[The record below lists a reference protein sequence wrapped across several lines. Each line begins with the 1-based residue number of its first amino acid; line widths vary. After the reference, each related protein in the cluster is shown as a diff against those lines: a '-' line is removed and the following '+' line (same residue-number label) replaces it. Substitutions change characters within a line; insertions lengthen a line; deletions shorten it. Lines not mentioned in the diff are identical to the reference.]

1 MCTATHDFCLAPVP
15 VTRREFAG
23 ASPQS
28 RALAHTLRR
37 TIRPF
42 LDKWARYPDLPWP
55 TGVVDLFGYSLGPVR
70 GTQRR
75 PIRLPHCHAEWIRPP
90 GEVADRAILYLHG
103 GAFLCCGIN
112 SHRQMVSRIAA
123 ASQASTLN
131 VAYRMIPQNPIRAA
145 VEDGV
150 DGYKWLLSQGYT
162 ADRIVIA
169 GDSAG
174 GFLTFMVTLEAVHQ
188 GLPRPA
194 ANVALSPL
202 TDLDPAH
209 KLAHPNADLCAVF
222 PRRAVGA
229 LTTLIER
236 ADTRGGHGPSSSPVD
251 GLLAPMPPA
260 LIQTGSQEMVY
271 VDAELMSERLSLA
284 GVPCELQVWER
295 QVHVFQAAAGLL
307 PEGTRAIR
315 EICEFIRKATDT
327 PGRPTSAHPPVLGGA
342 G

>member
-1 MCTATHDFCLAPVP
+1 MSTATHDFCPAPYP
-15 VTRREFAG
+15 VTRREFSG
-23 ASPQS
+23 NSPQS
-28 RALAHTLRR
+28 VALAHTLRR
-37 TIRPF
+37 TVRPF
-42 LDKWARYPDLPWP
+42 LDSWARYPGLPWP
-55 TGVVDLFGYSLGPVR
+55 TGIVDVFGHSLGPVR

-75 PIRLPHCHAEWIRPP
+75 PIRLPHCRAEWIRPP
-90 GEVADRAILYLHG
+90 GDLADRAILYLHG
-103 GAFLCCGIN
+103 GAFLCGGVN

-123 ASQASTLN
+123 ASQAATLN

-150 DGYKWLLSQGYT
+150 DGYRWLLSQGYA

-174 GFLTFMVTLEAVHQ
+174 GFLTFMVTLEVLRQ
-188 GLPRPA
+188 GLPCPA
-194 ANVALSPL
+194 ADVALSPL

-222 PRRAVGA
+222 PKRAVGA
-229 LTTLIER
+229 LSTLIER
-236 ADTRGGHGPSSSPVD
+236 TDTKGGHEPSSSPVD
-251 GLLAPMPPA
+251 GILAPMPPA

-271 VDAELMSERLSLA
+271 ADAELLSERLSQA

-315 EICEFIRKATDT
+315 EIGRFIRSVTGHA
-327 PGRPTSAHPPVLGGA
+327 PRN
-342 G
+342 

>member
-1 MCTATHDFCLAPVP
+1 MSTATYEFCPSPLP

-23 ASPQS
+23 TSLQS
-28 RALAHTLRR
+28 TALAHTLRR
-37 TIRPF
+37 TVRPF
-42 LDKWARYPDLPWP
+42 LDGWARYPELPWP
-55 TGVVDLFGYSLGPVR
+55 TGVVDLFGYSLGPIR
-70 GTQRR
+70 GTVRR
-75 PIRLPHCHAEWIRPP
+75 PIQLPHCRAEWIRPP
-90 GEVADRAILYLHG
+90 GELGERAILYLHG

-112 SHRQMVSRIAA
+112 SHRQMVSRIATE
-123 ASQASTLN
+123 SQASTLN
-131 VAYRMIPQNPIRAA
+131 VAYRMIPRNPIRAA

-150 DGYKWLLSQGYT
+150 DGYRWLLSHGYT

-174 GFLTFMVTLEAVHQ
+174 GFLTFMVTLEALRQ

-194 ANVALSPL
+194 ADVALSPL
-202 TDLDPAH
+202 TDLDPVN

-222 PRRAVGA
+222 PKRAVGA
-229 LTTLIER
+229 LSRLIER
-236 ADTRGGHGPSSSPVD
+236 LDTRGGHEPSTSPVD
-251 GLLAPMPPA
+251 GSLASMPPA

-271 VDAELMSERLSLA
+271 VDAELMSERLSQA

-315 EICEFIRKATDT
+315 EIGRFIRKAT
-327 PGRPTSAHPPVLGGA
+327 PVSTS
-342 G
+342 

>member
-1 MCTATHDFCLAPVP
+1 MSTATHDFCPAPVP

-23 ASPQS
+23 TTPQS
-28 RALAHTLRR
+28 VALAHTLRR
-37 TIRPF
+37 TVRPF
-42 LDKWARYPDLPWP
+42 LDRWARYPELPWP

-75 PIRLPHCHAEWIRPP
+75 PVQLPHCRAELIRPA
-90 GEVADRAILYLHG
+90 GDLADRAILYLHG
-103 GAFLCCGIN
+103 GAFLCGGIN
-112 SHRQMVSRIAA
+112 SHRRMVSRIAA
-123 ASQASTLN
+123 EAQALTLN
-131 VAYRMIPQNPIRAA
+131 VAYRMIPQHSIRAA
-145 VEDGV
+145 VEDGI
-150 DGYKWLLSQGYT
+150 DGYRWLLAHGYT

-174 GFLTFMVTLEAVHQ
+174 GFLTFMVTLEALRR
-188 GLPRPA
+188 GLPCPA
-194 ANVALSPL
+194 ADVALSPL

-209 KLAHPNADLCAVF
+209 KLAHPNADRCAVF

-229 LTTLIER
+229 LSTLIER
-236 ADTRGGHGPSSSPVD
+236 VDAKGGHGPSPSPVD
-251 GLLAPMPPA
+251 GILAPMPPA

-307 PEGTRAIR
+307 PEGIRAVR
-315 EICEFIRKATDT
+315 EIGEFIRAATDRT
-327 PGRPTSAHPPVLGGA
+327 RNADAGSPGTLSR
-342 G
+342 